1 MNVFDTTVIAAV
13 NQYAQR
19 SWVFDNAV
27 SFLST
32 NHLLKGGVLT
42 AMIWWLWFREGP
54 RQGERR
60 AHILATFAACVVS
73 MAIARTLALTTPFR
87 LRPLHEAALA
97 FRLPFG
103 QEAAALDGWSSFPSD
118 HATLFFTLATGLL
131 FASRR
136 AGLFALLYTTVFIC
150 LPRLYLG
157 LHYPTD
163 LIAGAAL
170 GVLIAVGA
178 NLLLASRPAMQ
189 RAAQWSL
196 AAPAS
201 FYPLVFLFTF
211 QIAEMF
217 DSTRAVLSAANALVR
232 AMTGHG

>member
-1 MNVFDTTVIAAV
+1 MNVFDTTVVSAV

-19 SWVFDNAV
+19 SWAFDNAV
-27 SFLST
+27 YLLSN

-42 AMIWWLWFREGP
+42 TLIWWLWFRDDP

-60 AHILATFAACVVS
+60 AHILATFAASVVS
-73 MAIARTLALTTPFR
+73 MAIARALALTTPFR

-97 FRLPFG
+97 FRLPIG
-103 QEAAALDGWSSFPSD
+103 EPPTNLDGWSSFPSD
-118 HATLFFTLATGLL
+118 HSTLFFTLATGLL

-136 AGLFALLYTTVFIC
+136 AGFFALIYTTVFIC

-163 LIAGAAL
+163 LLAGAAL
-170 GVLIAVGA
+170 GALVAVGA
-178 NLLLASRPAMQ
+178 NRLLAPQPVMQ

-211 QIAEMF
+211 QVAEMF
-217 DSTRAVLSAANALVR
+217 DSTRAVLSAANSFMR
-232 AMTGHG
+232 AITGHG

>member
-1 MNVFDTTVIAAV
+1 MNVFDITVVSAV

-19 SWVFDNAV
+19 SWAFDNAIY
-27 SFLST
+27 FLSN

-42 AMIWWLWFREGP
+42 TLIWWLWFRDDP

-73 MAIARTLALTTPFR
+73 MAVARTVALTAPFR
-87 LRPLHEAALA
+87 LRPLHEPALA

-103 QEAAALDGWSSFPSD
+103 EPAANLDGWSSFPSD
-118 HATLFFTLATGLL
+118 HAALFFTLATGLL

-170 GVLIAVGA
+170 GALSAVGA
-178 NLLLASRPAMQ
+178 NRLLAPRPTML

-211 QIAEMF
+211 QVAEMF
-217 DSTRAVLSAANALVR
+217 DSTRAVLSAANAFMR
-232 AMTGHG
+232 AMTGHS